1 MSPMPPAPHSPF
13 LRVAAKAELYVG
25 GLFFVIMLGVVVANV
40 FLRYVFST
48 SVLSTEEVAYI
59 GFTWST
65 FAAIAWLY
73 RTKALISV
81 DVFFMLLP
89 HRAQRILSIL
99 VDLSLIGANLWFCWL
114 SWVLASG
121 GFVRKTPVLEV
132 PYFWVNLAPLLAF
145 GLMAIYSAVHFVQ
158 GLRHTGPYRHDTD
171 HDAEMYQE
179 SSL

>member
-1 MSPMPPAPHSPF
+1 MSPKPSGPPSGI

-40 FLRYVFST
+40 FLRYLFSM

-89 HRAQRILSIL
+89 FRLQRLAAIV

-114 SWVLASG
+114 SWVLAAG

-158 GLRHTGPYRHDTD
+158 GLRNTGPYVHDAE